1 MSTTVVPPAR
11 AARNQ
16 GYDLLRIVSI
26 CAVVSIHTF
35 GAIAANTE
43 IRPSVSWAFAV
54 LFTAG
59 SIWAVPV
66 FVMLSGALSLTERAQ
81 SVGPVQFYLKRA
93 KRIVPALIV
102 WHLIYLVGV
111 RMILL
116 RQEFSVNELVD
127 SVISMTIYPHLYFLW
142 LIAGLYIVAPVLAGF
157 IRGGGRR
164 RALIFA
170 GCTLATTLVIYAIP
184 GIVSLIGVSRPIH
197 FEFLTIWLPYVGYF
211 LAGYA
216 LSLAELSRKATVW
229 WAIAGF
235 ALALLVMAQFAFPE
249 SMRVVSAIATPEY
262 LGIGVALLSL
272 SVFIVGGR
280 ALNRLTI
287 SPALGRWVVKL
298 SEASFGVFLIHLIV
312 LLVPYRYLLGFRN
325 QVSTGEALL
334 AYMIILIVSFAIS
347 IVARKIPIVRSIF

>member
-1 MSTTVVPPAR
+1 MSNTVELPAR
-11 AARNQ
+11 TGRNQ

-26 CAVVSIHTF
+26 CAVVAIHTF
-35 GAIAANTE
+35 GAIAANTD
-43 IRPSVSWAFAV
+43 IRPSVSWALAV
-54 LFTAG
+54 VFTAG

-66 FVMLSGALSLTERAQ
+66 FVMLSGALTLTERAQ
-81 SVGPVQFYLKRA
+81 SVGPLEFYAKRA
-93 KRIVPALIV
+93 KRIIPALIV
-102 WHLIYLVGV
+102 WHLVYLVGV

-116 RQEFSVNELVD
+116 RQDFSAAELVE
-127 SVISMTIYPHLYFLW
+127 SFISMTVYPHLYFLW

-157 IRGGGRR
+157 LRRGGRN

-170 GCTLATTLVIYAIP
+170 GSTLGATLLIYAIP
-184 GIVSLIGVSRPIH
+184 GIVSLIGVSRPIQ

-216 LSLAELSRKATVW
+216 LSLAEPSRRATVW

-235 ALALLVMAQFAFPE
+235 ALAVIVMAQFAFPE
-249 SMRVVSAIATPEY
+249 SLRILSAIVTPEY

-287 SPALGRWVVKL
+287 PPWLSMWVLKL
-298 SEASFGVFLIHLIV
+298 SEASFGVFLVHLIV
-312 LLVPYRYLLGFRN
+312 LLLPYRYLQGFKN

-334 AYMIILIVSFAIS
+334 AYVIILILSFAIS
-347 IVARKIPIVRSIF
+347 MIARKIPIVRSIF